1 MAAADADALRAELEA
16 ARREMQAEFARERG
30 LKAELEEAK
39 ERQRLREEIASVR
52 GVLRGAQQHNRNR
65 ARLRADVDADRVFLD
80 DNGDADRVFLDDNG
94 DIPRAGKT
102 EKGNKF
108 IQNSSGQGIT
118 QCNEQVAQGEYVW
131 TIKGMRWLQDA
142 LWAVG
147 RDFAE
152 SPEFMVG
159 HGNFSLRYNPEA
171 GCLFD
176 WQRGSLAIFYHD
188 EADLSLRHRIYI
200 KARDGSFVQW
210 GEGGHGR
217 YDSEVPYDWRGDC
230 FGPDVHWEGYRPASL
245 TALGIFGLSHE
256 ELLRSEWV
264 QDDELT
270 VKCVLEV
277 RPRDYPKVQD
287 QLGPSAELP
296 APTVVHDMHALFE
309 KSTNSD
315 VRFVVGEEVIHA
327 HSPILCERPL
337 SQRKQMMGLYQE
349 WLLF

>member
-1 MAAADADALRAELEA
+1 MGLYLLPVETAAHSSTMAATDADALRAELEA
-16 ARREMQAEFARERG
+16 ARRELQAEDARTNE
-30 LKAELEEAK
+30 LDAEIEEAA
-39 ERQRLREEIASVR
+39 ERQRLRKEIACVR
-52 GVLRGAQQHNRNR
+52 DELRVAQQHNRNR
-65 ARLRADVDADRVFLD
+65 AELRADVDADRAFLD
-80 DNGDADRVFLDDNG
+80 G

-147 RDFAE
+147 KNFAE

-171 GCLFD
+171 GCLFE
-176 WQRGSLAIFYHD
+176 WHCGSLAIFYHD
-188 EADLSLRHRIYI
+188 EADLSLQYRIYI

-217 YDSEVPYDWRGDC
+217 YDSEVSYVWREDC
-230 FGPDVHWEGYRPASL
+230 FGPDVHWENHRPASL

-277 RPRDYPKVQD
+277 RPRDSPKVQD

-337 SQRKQMMGLYQE
+337 S
-349 WLLF
+349 